1 MLSIKMLINLR
12 YSLTKAPTIK
22 SPKRAMTDHLM
33 NTYSRQP
40 VTFVKGEGVWLW
52 DDKGEKYLDALAG
65 VAVNGLGHAH
75 PKLVK
80 AISEQA
86 AKLIHV
92 SNIYNIAEQA
102 ALADKLCEI
111 SGMDKVFFCNSGCE
125 ANEAAIK
132 LARLYGHNKGIVNP
146 EIIVMDKSFHGRT
159 MATLSATGN
168 RKVQAGFE
176 PLVSGFIRV
185 PYDDVEAVKQVATRN
200 SNVVAILV
208 EPVQGE
214 GGINIPKDA
223 SGYLETLREICD
235 AHGWLLMLDEVQTG
249 IARTGTWFAF
259 QHTKIK
265 PDVMSL
271 AKGLGSGVPIGACVA
286 SGKAAEVFTYGKHG
300 STFGGNPLATAA
312 GLATLNIIE
321 QEGLRENAEKIGNLI
336 REGFNTEFKNT
347 KGVTI
352 VRNAGMMIGIEL
364 DRPCGDLVKMALTD
378 RMLINV
384 TADNVVR
391 LLPPLVMN
399 ESEANELVQRL
410 SVVIKTFLNS

>member
-1 MLSIKMLINLR
+1 MSN
-12 YSLTKAPTIK
+12 
-22 SPKRAMTDHLM
+22 HLM
-33 NTYSRQP
+33 NTYLRQP

-92 SNIYNIAEQA
+92 SNIYCIAEQE

-132 LARLYGHNKGIVNP
+132 LARLYGHNKGIENP

-185 PYDDVEAVKQVATRN
+185 PYDDIEAVRQVANRN

-223 SGYLETLREICD
+223 SGYLESLREICD
-235 AHGWLLMLDEVQTG
+235 LNGWLLMLDEVQTG

-259 QHTKIK
+259 QHTAIK

-300 STFGGNPLATAA
+300 STFGGNPLAAVA

-336 REGFNTEFKNT
+336 RDGLNAEFKTT
-347 KGVTI
+347 KGVKV
-352 VRNAGMMIGIEL
+352 VRIAGLMVGIEL
-364 DRPCGDLVKMALTD
+364 DRPCGELVKIALAEKL
-378 RMLINV
+378 LINV

-399 ESEANELVQRL
+399 ESEALELVKRL
-410 SVVIKTFLNS
+410 SAIIKAFLNS

>member
-1 MLSIKMLINLR
+1 MS
-12 YSLTKAPTIK
+12 
-22 SPKRAMTDHLM
+22 DHLM
-33 NTYSRQP
+33 NTYMRQS
-40 VTFVKGEGVWLW
+40 VTFTRGEGVWLW
-52 DDKGEKYLDALAG
+52 DTAGEKYLDALAG

-92 SNIYNIAEQA
+92 SNYYHIAEQE
-102 ALADKLCEI
+102 ALADKLCEV

-125 ANEAAIK
+125 ANEASIK
-132 LARLYGHNKGIVNP
+132 LARLYGHNKGITNP

-185 PYDDVEAVKQVATRN
+185 PYDDIEAVKQVASRN
-200 SNVVAILV
+200 ANVVAILV

-223 SGYLETLREICD
+223 SGYLEALRQICD

-249 IARTGTWFAF
+249 IGRTGTWFAF
-259 QHTKIK
+259 QHTNIK

-286 SGKAAEVFTYGKHG
+286 RGNAAEVFTYGKHG
-300 STFGGNPLATAA
+300 STFGGNPLACVA
-312 GLATLNIIE
+312 GLATLQAIE
-321 QEGLRENAEKIGNLI
+321 QEDLCKNAKRIGDLI
-336 REGFNTEFKNT
+336 RLGFESEFKNT
-347 KGVTI
+347 QGVTT
-352 VRNAGMMIGIEL
+352 VRNAGLMIGIEL
-364 DRPCGDLVKMALTD
+364 DCPCGELVKMALAAKL
-378 RMLINV
+378 LINV

-399 ESEANELVQRL
+399 ESEAKELVQRL
-410 SVVIKTFLNS
+410 ATLIKTFLNN

>member
-1 MLSIKMLINLR
+1 MS
-12 YSLTKAPTIK
+12 
-22 SPKRAMTDHLM
+22 DHLM
-33 NTYSRQP
+33 NTYNRQP
-40 VTFVKGEGVWLW
+40 VTFTKGEGVWLW
-52 DDKGEKYLDALAG
+52 DVAGEKYLDALAG

-75 PKLVK
+75 PKLVE
-80 AISEQA
+80 AIAKQA

-92 SNIYNIAEQA
+92 SNIYQIAEQS

-132 LARLYGHNKGIVNP
+132 IARLYGHNKGIETP
-146 EIIVMDKSFHGRT
+146 EIIVMEQSFHGRT
-159 MATLSATGN
+159 LATLSATGN

-185 PYDDVEAVKQVATRN
+185 PYDDVEAVKQVALHHPN
-200 SNVVAILV
+200 IVAILV

-223 SGYLETLREICD
+223 GGYLEALRQICD

-249 IARTGTWFAF
+249 MARTGTWFSF
-259 QHTKIK
+259 QHTSIK
-265 PDVMSL
+265 PDVMTL

-300 STFGGNPLATAA
+300 STFGGNPLAAAA

-321 QEGLRENAEKIGNLI
+321 EEGLRENAEKIGNLI
-336 REGFNTEFKNT
+336 REGFNAEFKNT
-347 KGVTI
+347 KGVVV
-352 VRNAGMMIGIEL
+352 VRNAGLMIGIEL
-364 DRPCGDLVKMALTD
+364 DRPCGDLVSMALEAKL
-378 RMLINV
+378 LINV

-399 ESEANELVQRL
+399 EAEAKELVQRL
-410 SVVIKTFLNS
+410 AALIKTFLMK

>member
-1 MLSIKMLINLR
+1 MSG
-12 YSLTKAPTIK
+12 
-22 SPKRAMTDHLM
+22 HLM
-33 NTYSRQP
+33 NTYMRQP
-40 VTFVKGEGVWLW
+40 VTFVKGDGVWLW
-52 DDKGEKYLDALAG
+52 DEQGEKYLDALSG

-80 AISEQA
+80 AISDQA
-86 AKLIHV
+86 ARLIHV
-92 SNIYNIAEQA
+92 SNIYHIAEQEALGDKIA
-102 ALADKLCEI
+102 AL

-132 LARLYGHNKGIVNP
+132 LARLYGHQKGIDHP
-146 EIIVMDKSFHGRT
+146 EIIVMEQSFHGRT

-168 RKVQAGFE
+168 YKVQAGFE
-176 PLVSGFIRV
+176 PLVGGFIRV
-185 PYDDVEAVKQVATRN
+185 PYDDVEAVKHVAEHHPN
-200 SNVVAILV
+200 IVAILV

-223 SGYLETLREICD
+223 SGYLETLRNICD
-235 AHGWLLMLDEVQTG
+235 QHEWLLMVDEVQTG
-249 IARTGTWFAF
+249 IGRTGTWFAF
-259 QHTKIK
+259 QHTNIK

-286 SGKAAEVFTYGKHG
+286 AGKAADVFTYGKHG

-321 QEGLRENAEKIGNLI
+321 QEKLRENAETVGNLI
-336 REGFNTEFKNT
+336 REGFVAALKDIP
-347 KGVTI
+347 GVVT

-364 DRPCGDLVKMALTD
+364 DRPCGDLVKMALQD
-378 RMLINV
+378 KLLINV
-384 TADNVVR
+384 TADKVVR

-399 ESEANELVQRL
+399 AAEGAELVQRL
-410 SVVIKTFLNS
+410 SDLIKQFLAASK